1 MKYLYSWLK
10 EYYPELPSV
19 QETDDLLVQLGHTP
33 EHIETLTYPGVNVA
47 EVIAVH
53 PHPNADKLQLADVN
67 LGDRTVRVV
76 CGAPNLAVG
85 QKVPYASLGAS
96 LPCGLTIKA
105 AKIRGEES
113 EGMLCAPDELGL
125 GESHDGLLI
134 LGEDAQVGD
143 PITAYIPED
152 AILDLEIT
160 RNRGDV
166 LSHFGLAR
174 DIHAAHAQSLLEPHF
189 LTVNYSETTP
199 VEIGAVHPDADSVS
213 FGAVKL
219 ETPQP
224 TPRLI
229 TSRLNLLGHKIINLP
244 TDITNY
250 LLLGFGQPLHAYDAA
265 RLSSKP
271 VFGVRRAQS
280 AEQFSGLNSK
290 TYDLTPENLV
300 ITENDKPVAIAGILG
315 GEDTKVTDTTT
326 SVIIESAHFNPKAI
340 GVGSRALNLA
350 TEGAIR
356 WDRGVD
362 PALQSTVLA
371 HAQALLAHITHGTP
385 TTPVT
390 QDNKSDG
397 TPVSVT
403 TSAEQISGAIGKA
416 IEEATIINYLKA
428 LGFTVTQENESF
440 TATSPSWRFDI
451 AAKEDIVE
459 EIVRMVGVQTLPKK
473 ALAATVPQWKRSKW
487 WRQEYLKD
495 MLVALGGQEIMT
507 YPVMSHEE
515 AEQFTPGKELPV
527 IKTAPLEG
535 KNLMRSTLIPGTL
548 QTIAQNPETPYL
560 IFFEMAKVYTTPEE
574 PVMLCISVSGSQQ
587 DTIDAWWQNYFERL
601 RLPVSSWMSR
611 VTTCGANT
619 LQHYKIRKPIVTVLE
634 LSVNELLSHVNTDRI
649 SVAIP
654 EIDTITYSPLS
665 KYQMSRRDIA
675 VVVDTQHDAEVIAQ
689 ALRDLDDAIVD
700 VTLFDIYRDPHK
712 IGENKQSIAMHIGY
726 QADDRTLSN
735 DEITALH
742 ERVET
747 YLKEHYDA
755 TIR

>member
-10 EYYPELPSV
+10 EYYPELPAI

-33 EHIETLTYPGVNVA
+33 EHIEKLTYPGVIVA
-47 EVIAVH
+47 EVIDVH
-53 PHPNADKLQLADVN
+53 AHPNADKLRLADVN
-67 LGDRTVRVV
+67 IGDRTVRVV

-85 QKVPYASLGAS
+85 QKVPYATLGAS

-134 LGEDAQVGD
+134 LPADAQVGA
-143 PITAYIPED
+143 PITDYVAED
-152 AILDLEIT
+152 AIFDLEIT

-174 DIHAAHAQSLLEPHF
+174 DMHAAHAKSLLEPHF
-189 LTVNYSETTP
+189 LTINYSETTH
-199 VEIGAVHPDADSVS
+199 VSIADVHPDADSVS
-213 FGAVKL
+213 FGAVTF
-219 ETPQP
+219 EAPQP

-229 TSRLNLLGHKIINLP
+229 ASRLNLLGHKLINLP

-265 RLSSKP
+265 KLSSEP
-271 VFGVRRAQS
+271 SFGVRRAQS
-280 AEQFSGLNSK
+280 AESFAGLNSK
-290 TYDLTPENLV
+290 TYELTPQNLV
-300 ITENDKPVAIAGILG
+300 ITEHDKPVAIAGILG
-315 GEDTKVTDTTT
+315 GEETKVADPTTA
-326 SVIIESAHFNPKAI
+326 VIIESAHFNPKAI
-340 GVGSRALNLA
+340 MMGAHALNLS
-350 TEGAIR
+350 TEGAVR
-356 WDRGVD
+356 WERGVD
-362 PALQSTVLA
+362 PTLQDMVLA
-371 HAQALLAHITHGTP
+371 HAQALLAQLTSGTAAK
-385 TTPVT
+385 PVT
-390 QDNKSDG
+390 YSNKTDEPRASI
-397 TPVSVT
+397 T
-403 TSAEQISGAIGKA
+403 TSATEISTAIGLS
-416 IEEATIINYLKA
+416 IEVSTVSESLTA
-428 LGFTVTQENESF
+428 LGFTVTQENDAI
-440 TATSPSWRFDI
+440 TATPPSWRFDI
-451 AAKEDIVE
+451 HAKEDIVE
-459 EIVRMVGVQTLPKK
+459 EMVRMIGVQTLPKK
-473 ALAATVPQWKRSKW
+473 SLAATVPQWKRSKW

-507 YPVMSHEE
+507 YPVMSQEE
-515 AEQFTPGKELPV
+515 ADRFTPGKELPV
-527 IKTAPLEG
+527 VKTAPLEG

-587 DTIDAWWQNYFERL
+587 NTIDAWWQNYFERL

-611 VTTCGANT
+611 VTTLDADT
-619 LQHYKIRKPIVTVLE
+619 LQQVKIRKPIVTALE
-634 LSVNELLSHVNTDRI
+634 LSVAELLSHVNTDRI
-649 SVAIP
+649 TVAIP
-654 EIDTITYSPLS
+654 DIDTIMYSPLS

-675 VVVDTQHDAEVIAQ
+675 CVVSTEYDAE
-689 ALRDLDDAIVD
+689 AIVQSIRELD
-700 VTLFDIYRDPHK
+700 AAIVGVTLFDIYRDPNK